1 MMVYMVPYTR
11 VCDVDINT
19 ANIWKRSQME
29 EVTDGF
35 LEVLGK
41 NGYIL
46 IFFFK
51 CVFEDGKGTEK
62 G

>member
-1 MMVYMVPYTR
+1 
-11 VCDVDINT
+11 
-19 ANIWKRSQME
+19 ME

-46 IFFFK
+46 IFFLNVYLK
-51 CVFEDGKGTEK
+51 MENGQKKGQRRD
-62 G
+62 

>member
-1 MMVYMVPYTR
+1 
-11 VCDVDINT
+11 
-19 ANIWKRSQME
+19 ME

-46 IFFFK
+46 IFFLK